1 MGSFHDFY
9 FLGPFPPPISG
20 FGRKQP
26 QNDAN
31 RFSAVAR
38 TSSPVVR
45 RSFTPIPYRGPTAHP
60 GRPKCLRSQ
69 PSAGRRP
76 PINHCPLPIP
86 HLGPISKNDTTAR
99 MVARL
104 HNGVQNEI
112 SITNSQPHRRA
123 QPHPGHRRRRPMKW
137 LGLSERTP
145 AKNGVDAAGESP
157 NTVRRHRQQPSRY
170 EDARWR
176 AAQ

>member
-45 RSFTPIPYRGPTAHP
+45 RSFTPIPDRGPTAHP
-60 GRPKCLRSQ
+60 GRPKRLRSQ
-69 PSAGRRP
+69 PSADRRP

-86 HLGPISKNDTTAR
+86 YLGPISKNQTTAR
-99 MVARL
+99 MVARF

-112 SITNSQPHRRA
+112 SLHDTRPVSRPS
-123 QPHPGHRRRRPMKW
+123 PGLPVTGHHERRRQCSTVFDRSA
-137 LGLSERTP
+137 GQLSAPFSVAVSE
-145 AKNGVDAAGESP
+145 
-157 NTVRRHRQQPSRY
+157 
-170 EDARWR
+170 
-176 AAQ
+176 